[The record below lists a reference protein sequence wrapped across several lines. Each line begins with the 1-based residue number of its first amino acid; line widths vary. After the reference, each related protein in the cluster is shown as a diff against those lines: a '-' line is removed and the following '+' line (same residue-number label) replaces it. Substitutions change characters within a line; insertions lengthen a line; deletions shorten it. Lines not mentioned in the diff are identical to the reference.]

1 MDLKKIKTY
10 INRIPEDKLRNI
22 VEEAVG
28 KSEYLEDLI
37 VDYVYENYS
46 EERKELKEN
55 CVKEALSSAL
65 DAFEEFDPFDED
77 YEDFDF
83 PYTDVSYPWE
93 NLASIVSVDTD
104 LISPE
109 LKRRVWDK
117 TYSVITSS
125 KAINGLREYHETISE
140 IFLYAASIFNS
151 LDGTEEDYDKL
162 EEFLLGI
169 KGFQYS
175 SSCTIMLAVVYHH
188 RKNYE
193 RELEVLNIINRD
205 RNCVMYRIKCLEAL
219 GRKEEAIEYARD
231 SLNTFSFLDDDVLE
245 YIVSSFTSL
254 DTLLEFYYHHND
266 SFGIST
272 YVEERVRVSGNP
284 EILSDFLVSK
294 FKRVISENNA
304 VELYK
309 EIKGISPEKAKEI
322 FDEIKNNPKEDKDLA
337 ILLCEGEKGTVA
349 KAIEKYEYSSSF
361 SYLYLDDIAET
372 LKYDY
377 PKEVVEYHIRKALSR
392 IESRKST
399 LYEGAVEAL
408 KKAKFIAYESG
419 FGFIVDS
426 RIEEIK
432 RMHSRKSSL
441 MFWMNKEGL

>member
-46 EERKELKEN
+46 EERKELKEDY
-55 CVKEALSSAL
+55 VKEALSSAL

-272 YVEERVRVSGNP
+272 YVEERVRESGNP

-309 EIKGISPEKAKEI
+309 EIKGLSPEKAKDI
-322 FDEIKNNPKEDKDLA
+322 F
-337 ILLCEGEKGTVA
+337 
-349 KAIEKYEYSSSF
+349 F
-361 SYLYLDDIAET
+361 
-372 LKYDY
+372 
-377 PKEVVEYHIRKALSR
+377 
-392 IESRKST
+392 
-399 LYEGAVEAL
+399 
-408 KKAKFIAYESG
+408 F
-419 FGFIVDS
+419 F
-426 RIEEIK
+426 
-432 RMHSRKSSL
+432 
-441 MFWMNKEGL
+441 